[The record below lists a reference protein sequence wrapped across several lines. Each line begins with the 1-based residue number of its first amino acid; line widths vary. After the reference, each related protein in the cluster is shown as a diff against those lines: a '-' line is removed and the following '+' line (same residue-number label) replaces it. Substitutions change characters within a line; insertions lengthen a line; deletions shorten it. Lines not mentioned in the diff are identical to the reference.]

1 MQVLISQWFR
11 LHHIGITQGEGKSH
25 DAGITQGEGKPH
37 DAGIT
42 QGGWENAENTLYL

>member
-1 MQVLISQWFR
+1 MQVLISQRFR
-11 LHHIGITQGEGKSH
+11 LHHI
-25 DAGITQGEGKPH
+25 GITQGEGKPH